1 MNLGK
6 LNYELA
12 DAYLVLSEHNR
23 RYFTGFHSS
32 YGVFIATKNQK
43 YYLTD
48 SRYEEACTAH
58 FAKSDVIVRIVSAK
72 EDVFAV
78 YKQIFDEN
86 EVKTLGVEEIIDAQT
101 FLKLQEIEGVKTV
114 FSGEYFKQLRA
125 IKTAQE
131 IAKITKIMEIS
142 NKAFDK
148 ALPFFK
154 VGMTEK
160 EICAEINY
168 QLFNLGA
175 DGLAFDT
182 IVASGINGTKP
193 HAVPSDKKIEKGDFI
208 TIDFGGKLDGY
219 NADITRT
226 IAVGKISDEQ
236 KEAYKTVLKAQK
248 IGLSAIKPNVSRES
262 VDVAV
267 REFFKS
273 QNLDQYFIHSLGH
286 GVGVEIHE
294 CPRLAMGEEELLQEN
309 MVITCE
315 PGIYIPN
322 KFGIRIEDTVV
333 ITKDGYKNLASI
345 SKELITI
352 KA

>member
-32 YGVFIATKNQK
+32 YGVFLATKNKK

-48 SRYEEACTAH
+48 SRYEEACTQH
-58 FAKSDVIVRIVSAK
+58 FANTDVIVQIISIND
-72 EDVFAV
+72 DVFAV

-86 EVKTLGVEEIIDAQT
+86 EVKTLGVEDQIDAKT
-101 FLKLQEIEGVKTV
+101 YLKLQDITDNTV
-114 FSGEYFKQLRA
+114 FCGEYFSSLRA
-125 IKTAQE
+125 IKTPQE
-131 IAKITKIMEIS
+131 IAKISKIMEIS
-142 NKAFDK
+142 SKAFEK
-148 ALPFFK
+148 ALPSFK

-160 EICAEINY
+160 EICAEVNY
-168 QLFNLGA
+168 QLYKLGA
-175 DGLAFDT
+175 DALAFDT
-182 IVASGINGTKP
+182 IVASGINSTKP
-193 HAVPSDKKIEKGDFI
+193 HAVPTDKKIEKGDFI

-236 KEAYKTVLKAQK
+236 KAAYKTVLKAQK

-294 CPRLAMGEEELLQEN
+294 CPRLAMGEEELLQEG